1 MKAIRMGITVEVLPR
16 LRTDHQQ
23 SLLEFE
29 QDG

>member
-1 MKAIRMGITVEVLPR
+1 MKAIRWGIAVEVLPR
-16 LRTDHQQ
+16 LRTDHHK